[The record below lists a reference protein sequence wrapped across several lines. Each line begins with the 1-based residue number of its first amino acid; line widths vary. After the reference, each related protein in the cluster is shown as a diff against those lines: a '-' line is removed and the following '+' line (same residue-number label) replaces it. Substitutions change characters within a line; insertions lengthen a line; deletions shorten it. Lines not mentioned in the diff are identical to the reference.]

1 MAVVMKSSFAKSL
14 SVRKHSLT
22 LSDPIVLWIRWN
34 SSFTFLCIIII
45 INGWMLHVK
54 AFGALISSSLQTL
67 SITSKL
73 WDILSVITKSMFA
86 RISYSVDLRLVVAN
100 NRFRVIISFFSES
113 LYFEKILMVGSTR
126 WILLIVKDWTTY
138 SPTPLIAEPSF
149 EYVTVIFSPV
159 MISSTMLDNTIGS
172 I

>member
-34 SSFTFLCIIII
+34 TSFTFLCIII

-73 WDILSVITKSMFA
+73 WDVLSVITKSMFA
-86 RISYSVDLRLVVAN
+86 RISYSVDLRLVAAN
-100 NRFRVIISFFSES
+100 NRFRVIISFFLVNLFILKRYWWLVAPVEFCWS
-113 LYFEKILMVGSTR
+113 LRIEPLTLQPHS
-126 WILLIVKDWTTY
+126 LLNHH
-138 SPTPLIAEPSF
+138 SN
-149 EYVTVIFSPV
+149 
-159 MISSTMLDNTIGS
+159 M
-172 I
+172 